1 MMTATKERPI
11 LFSGE
16 MVRAILEGR
25 KTQTRRMVKP
35 QPKGFWG
42 DPNNCIAGGVLQAIC
57 HDPNARNMGK
67 ISDKYIRVPYGVP
80 GDRLWVRETWQVFEH
95 EDVAIDELRRR
106 YRDGQLAGELVYKAD
121 DPNEAV
127 ERWRS
132 GLHLPREFSRI
143 TLGVTGVRVERL
155 QEISEADCAAE
166 GIATEFHGMPVGG
179 LRWEYAAIWDRIN
192 GAGSW
197 DANPWVW
204 VVEFKRVGGAA

>member
-35 QPKGFWG
+35 QP
-42 DPNNCIAGGVLQAIC
+42 PS
-57 HDPNARNMGK
+57 NMHRHCWFDAPVYGWT
-67 ISDKYIRVPYGVP
+67 YEPEPAAEWHRVRCPYGVP